1 MPNRALIIGVGKYP
15 PEISNLPA
23 VQFDVNAIA
32 DLLGSPN
39 GSFERDHIRV
49 IADQSADRE
58 SVMKEVRSIFE
69 DAQPEDT
76 IFVYIA
82 GHGCLDASGEYYFVP
97 YDTKLADLSSTAVPL
112 REIKSMF
119 DQSGSER
126 ILLWLDFCRSGGILA
141 RKVET
146 PENASA
152 VVERTLRITQGQ
164 GKVIMCAC
172 TADQSAYESAD
183 HGHFTKYL
191 VEGLRGAASNSSG
204 EVTANSLHDYIDQ
217 QMGSA
222 RQRPMFFGKMT
233 GRIVMMHSRGV
244 LPSVAGER
252 PKEGADGLVVTDSGN
267 WVLINDLMVEATS
280 VRQRGDGEIKV
291 QIPSTDADGDAK
303 IRALKSERN
312 WSSQPVAFAHRN
324 DGFVVR
330 VQDVESESVGD
341 RASWTLTLKADPM
354 EYGGGIMHDVGLQEN
369 GRNYSGDDIAEMRAR
384 RLLLNE
390 NPAGISRRQGAGM
403 GLLEAFIQGASSK
416 HPVKSCI
423 FEQFSSDLRE
433 GPIHGM
439 RKARLAAIY
448 ALKAS
453 QVFEQI
459 TELRLGP
466 IENGKLHVKCRG
478 KRRAQFTN
486 QEATVIEI
494 EGEYAL
500 Q

>member
-15 PEISNLPA
+15 PGISNLPA
-23 VQFDVNAIA
+23 VEFDVNAIA
-32 DLLGSPN
+32 DLLGSSN

-58 SVMKEVRSIFE
+58 SVIQEVRDIFE
-69 DAQPEDT
+69 DAEPEDT

-82 GHGCLDASGEYYFVP
+82 GHGCLDATGEYYFVP
-97 YDTKLADLSSTAVPL
+97 YDTNLADLSSTAVPL
-112 REIKSMF
+112 SEIKSRF
-119 DQSGSER
+119 GQSKSER
-126 ILLWLDFCRSGGILA
+126 ILLWLDFCHSGGILA
-141 RKVET
+141 RKLESQ
-146 PENASA
+146 ENASA

-172 TADQSAYESAD
+172 TAEQSAYENAN
-183 HGHFTKYL
+183 HGHFTKHL
-191 VEGLRGAASNSSG
+191 VEGLRGVASNSKG

-233 GRIVMMHSRGV
+233 GRIVLMHSRGV
-244 LPSVAGER
+244 SLSVQAER
-252 PKEGADGLVVTDSGN
+252 PKEDADGVVVTDSGN
-267 WVLINDLMVEATS
+267 WVLITDLIVEATS

-291 QIPSTDADGDAK
+291 QIPSKDAEGDAK
-303 IRALKSERN
+303 IRALKPERN
-312 WSSQPVAFAHRN
+312 WGSQPVAFAHRN
-324 DGFVVR
+324 DGFIVR
-330 VQDVESESVGD
+330 VLDVESESLGD
-341 RASWTLTLKADPM
+341 RASWILTLKADPM
-354 EYGGGIMHDVGLQEN
+354 EYGGGMMHDMGLQAD
-369 GRNYSGDDIAEMRAR
+369 GRSYSADDIAEMRAR

-390 NPAGISRRQGAGM
+390 NPAGISRRHGTGI
-403 GLLEAFIQGASSK
+403 GLLESFIQGTSSNY
-416 HPVKSCI
+416 PVKSCI
-423 FEQFSSDLRE
+423 FERFSGDLRIE
-433 GPIHGM
+433 PIRAM
-439 RKARLAAIY
+439 QKARLAAIY

-459 TELRLGP
+459 TEFRLGP